1 MPSTRVALMGFGRIG
16 RNLFRIL
23 YRSERVRIAAI
34 SDPADADALEYLL
47 RFDTILGRFPD
58 EVSIREGHLYAYG
71 RQIPLLSDTDETPWG
86 DLGVDT
92 VIEATGK
99 PRSRKDVERHLER
112 GARRVILCS
121 PPLEAPDIT
130 VVTGV
135 NDGALGPEHRIVSNA
150 SCTAHAAAPVI
161 KILHEAFGIRRAFLT
176 TTHAYTNQQR
186 LADVP
191 SEDKRRGRAA
201 AENIIPQETNAAE
214 VLNEL
219 MPELEGRL
227 SALAM
232 NVPVPDG
239 SVVDLVCW
247 HEKPVTRV
255 AINEV
260 VRTAAASRFR
270 GILAYEDN
278 PIVSTDILGAPD
290 SGTFDSLATMV
301 QGSSM
306 SKTLTWYDNGWGYA
320 HRAVDLIQ
328 RFLELDTDL
337 PAGGGPDSPAGGGP
351 DLPAASGTEAA

>member
-1 MPSTRVALMGFGRIG
+1 MSSTRVALMGFGRIG

-23 YRSERVRIAAI
+23 YRSDRVRVAAI
-34 SDPADADALEYLL
+34 NDPAAPEALEYLL

-58 EVSIREGHLYAYG
+58 EASITGGHLYTYG
-71 RQIPLLSDTDETPWG
+71 RQIPVLADTEDQPWS

-99 PRSRKDVERHLER
+99 PRARHDVERHLER

-121 PPLEAPDIT
+121 PPLDAPDVT
-130 VVTGV
+130 VVAGV
-135 NDGALGPEHRIVSNA
+135 NDGALLPEHRIVSNA
-150 SCTAHAAAPVI
+150 SCTAHAAGPVI
-161 KILHEAFGIRRAFLT
+161 KILREAFGLRRAFLT

-201 AENIIPQETNAAE
+201 AENIIPQETNADE
-214 VLNEL
+214 VLIDL
-219 MPELEGRL
+219 MPELDGRL
-227 SALAM
+227 SAMAM

-247 HEKPVTRV
+247 HEKPVTEV

-260 VRTAAASRFR
+260 MRTAAASRFR
-270 GILAYEDN
+270 GVLDYEDN
-278 PIVSTDILGAPD
+278 PIVSTDILRDPH

-301 QGSSM
+301 QGESM

-320 HRAVDLIQ
+320 HRAADLIE
-328 RFLELDTDL
+328 RFIELDE
-337 PAGGGPDSPAGGGP
+337 AQ
-351 DLPAASGTEAA
+351 GTEAA

>member
-1 MPSTRVALMGFGRIG
+1 MSSTRVALVGFGRIG

-23 YRSERVRIAAI
+23 YRSERVRVAAI
-34 SDPADADALEYLL
+34 SDPADPQALEYLL

-58 EVSIREGHLYAYG
+58 EVSIRENHLYCYG
-71 RQIPLLSDTDETPWG
+71 RQIPVMSDPDNQPWG
-86 DLGVDT
+86 DLGIDV
-92 VIEATGK
+92 VIEATGR
-99 PRSRKDVERHLER
+99 PRSRQELERHLDN
-112 GARRVILCS
+112 GARRVILCA
-121 PPLEAPDIT
+121 PPVDPPDIT

-135 NDGALGPEHRIVSNA
+135 NDDALRPEHRIVSNA

-161 KILHEAFGIRRAFLT
+161 KILHEAFGIHRAFLT

-219 MPELEGRL
+219 MPGLEGRL

-247 HEKPVTRV
+247 HDKPVTRV

-260 VRTAAASRFR
+260 VRTAAASRFV
-270 GILAYEDN
+270 GMLDYEDN
-278 PIVSTDILGAPD
+278 PIVSTDILRDPHSA
-290 SGTFDSLATMV
+290 TFDSLATMV

-320 HRAVDLIQ
+320 HRVVDL
-328 RFLELDTDL
+328 LERHARLDREV
-337 PAGGGPDSPAGGGP
+337 A
-351 DLPAASGTEAA
+351 